1 MVCGKISY
9 EKFVSDQEPEKK
21 QIIMLE
27 KITEIYEKTKVF
39 FKKNGLLL
47 NWSEFEKLGEDQK
60 INTLAMI
67 APISNEEKQ
76 MILESIHVDSKTKV
90 LSKIIEFYLHKNS
103 VDKITL
109 Q

>member
-1 MVCGKISY
+1 M
-9 EKFVSDQEPEKK
+9 F
-21 QIIMLE
+21 E
-27 KITEIYEKTKVF
+27 KINEINEKTKIF

-47 NWSEFEKLGEDQK
+47 NWAEFDKLDQNQK

-76 MILESIHVDSKTKV
+76 MILETVHVDSKVKV
-90 LSKIIEFYLHKNS
+90 LSKIIDFYLYENS
-103 VDKITL
+103 TNKITL